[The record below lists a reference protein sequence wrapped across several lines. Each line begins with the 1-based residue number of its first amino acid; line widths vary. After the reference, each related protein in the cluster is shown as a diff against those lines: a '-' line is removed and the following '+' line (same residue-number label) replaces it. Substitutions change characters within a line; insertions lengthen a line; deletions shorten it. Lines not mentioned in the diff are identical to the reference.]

1 MATARGGSTVNVAQ
15 YARVSHEEQ
24 AGDGKASIE
33 QQIADMNALC
43 ERNGWNVERAF
54 IECKNYVATQAPKK
68 GKVVNPS
75 GERADRPALLEMLDL
90 LRTGE
95 LDGVV
100 CWRDDRLVR
109 HPRVAVAL
117 EDALDIGDAQRNGK
131 AKIMVVDATGA
142 TIDRFT
148 LSIKATIWREENRRR
163 AERVRMGKVAT
174 LQQGRWPGSY
184 DRLGYV
190 TTREPGKRGRG
201 IQLADEDQ
209 VQTVKDIFD
218 WYEAGVSRAEIR
230 TRLIA
235 HGVEQKGQPGRIHD
249 WSPEVIMVILK
260 CKDYTGRATWSFGD
274 GTEYEIE
281 IPRIIEPEQ
290 FARVQARIERNKAL
304 ATRHAKGV
312 YNLQGIAEC
321 GECGSGLSVS
331 VKRYDYWKKSD
342 GTVKR
347 YKKKDPIHRYVCHA
361 AKLHSHEP
369 HPHPYNFA
377 GTTLDWDVW
386 RYIVDNGIKRPDTI
400 KTQIL
405 ARQEQLQVQGES
417 FAGDI
422 AHARRKLAEVDQVR
436 AFYQRQAARGKIS
449 EREFD
454 ARMEETEVDQE
465 YWQGELARLQELRDN
480 AETVQSGLDY
490 VTELLTS
497 FQVRLSEIDQTPE
510 ELRTLPGEERDRI
523 LEERQTIIR
532 ALCEKVIVSS
542 DWSVEIH
549 GVLDGTEAK
558 RFGSKVS

>member
-1 MATARGGSTVNVAQ
+1 MNVAQ
-15 YARVSHEEQ
+15 YARVSQEEQ

-33 QQIADMNALC
+33 QQIADMNTLR
-43 ERNGWNVERAF
+43 ERNGWNVMRAF
-54 IECKNYVATQAPKK
+54 IDCQNYVATQAPKR

-90 LRTGE
+90 LKTGE
-95 LDGVV
+95 LDGIV

-131 AKIMVVDATGA
+131 AKIKVFDATGA

-163 AERVRMGKVAT
+163 VERGRMGKVAT

-190 TTREPGKRGRG
+190 TTRDPGKRGRG
-201 IQLADEDQ
+201 IQLADDDE

-218 WYEAGVSRAEIR
+218 CYAAGVSRADIR
-230 TRLIA
+230 ARLIA
-235 HGVEQKGQPGRIHD
+235 HGAEQKGQPGRIHD
-249 WSPEVIMVILK
+249 WSPQVIMVILK
-260 CKDYTGRATWSFGD
+260 CEDYTGRGTWSFGD

-312 YNLQGIAEC
+312 YLLQGIAEC

-331 VKRYDYWKKSD
+331 VKRYDYWKKPD

-347 YKKKDPIHRYVCHA
+347 YKKREPIHRYVCRV
-361 AKLHSHEP
+361 AKVHSHEP
-369 HPHPYNFA
+369 HPQPYNFA
-377 GTTLDWDVW
+377 GTALDWEVW
-386 RYIVDNGIKRPDTI
+386 RYIVDNAIKRPDTI
-400 KTQIL
+400 KMQIL
-405 ARQEQLQVQGES
+405 ARQQQLQAQGES
-417 FAGDI
+417 FDGDI
-422 AHARRKLAEVDQVR
+422 AYARRKLIEVDQAR

-454 ARMEETEVDQE
+454 ARMEETEVDRE
-465 YWQGELARLQELRDN
+465 YWRGELARLQELRDN
-480 AETVQSGLDY
+480 AERVQSGLDY
-490 VTELLTS
+490 VTELLAS
-497 FQVRLSEIDQTPE
+497 FQARLSQIDQTPE
-510 ELRTLPGEERDRI
+510 ELRARSREERDRI

-532 ALCEKVIVSS
+532 ALCEKVIVWS
-542 DWSVEIH
+542 DWNVEIR
-549 GVLDGTEAK
+549 GVLDGSEAK
-558 RFGSKVS
+558 RFGSTGS